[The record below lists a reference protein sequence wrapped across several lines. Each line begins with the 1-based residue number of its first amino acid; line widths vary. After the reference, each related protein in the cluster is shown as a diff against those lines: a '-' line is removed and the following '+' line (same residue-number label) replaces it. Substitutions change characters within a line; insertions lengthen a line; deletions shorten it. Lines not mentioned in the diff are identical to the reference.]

1 MGGGGGKG
9 SKDPPSSPY
18 ETAQAQIA
26 QDTYKETAPI
36 RDTLLFQMQD
46 FLKGGDPSKSP
57 TFAPLYANARAGI
70 ESQYNVAREN
80 VLGNTPRGGAQV
92 SALTGLESDRA
103 GNIGNAQNAIES
115 NIFNDI
121 LQKTYGVAFN
131 APQQSMAGLGQA
143 GSSYA
148 NRFGAANQAYS
159 SQYGTNMD
167 AFSRFGESMS
177 SMAKPTV
184 ICTELYRQGVLTFA
198 LGKVGML
205 YGQLVGFDVYRGYRI
220 LADPIVDRMK
230 KSSRVSRIVAF
241 ICVPAIREMAFQL
254 GTRERGSLFGRMVMA
269 VGIPLCRRAHRKE
282 MERIATAEVA

>member
-9 SKDPPSSPY
+9 KQKPSTSPY
-18 ETAQAQIA
+18 EAAAANIA
-26 QDTYKETAPI
+26 NKTYAETAPV

-148 NRFGAANQAYS
+148 SRYGAANQAYS
-159 SQYGTNMD
+159 AQQKNWFDMIDNIGTG
-167 AFSRFGESMS
+167 AGRSLGL
-177 SMAKPTV
+177 AK
-184 ICTELYRQGVLTFA
+184 
-198 LGKVGML
+198 
-205 YGQLVGFDVYRGYRI
+205 
-220 LADPIVDRMK
+220 
-230 KSSRVSRIVAF
+230 
-241 ICVPAIREMAFQL
+241 
-254 GTRERGSLFGRMVMA
+254 
-269 VGIPLCRRAHRKE
+269 
-282 MERIATAEVA
+282 